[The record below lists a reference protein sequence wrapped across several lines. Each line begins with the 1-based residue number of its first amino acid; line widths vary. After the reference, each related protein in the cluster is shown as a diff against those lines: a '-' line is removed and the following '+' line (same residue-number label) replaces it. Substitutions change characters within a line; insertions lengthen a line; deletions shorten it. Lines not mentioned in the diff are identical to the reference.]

1 MTTLVPIYIPIT
13 GILTATFFFLA
24 ATNGIK
30 RFVNNGAIQWLAS
43 QHKIFGALAALTAI
57 VHMTL
62 AVSGGYLRLTGTA
75 AMLGV
80 LVTAFLGGG
89 FFQKGSRWLYIG
101 HRIAGPATAVLIII
115 HIIFN
120 ISY

>member
-1 MTTLVPIYIPIT
+1 MSNFIPLT
-13 GILTATFFFLA
+13 GILTTVFFFLA

-30 RFVNNGAIQWLAS
+30 KFVNNGVIQWLAAN
-43 QHKIFGALAALTAI
+43 HKAFGALAALTAI
-57 VHMTL
+57 IHMTL
-62 AVSGGYLRLTGTA
+62 AVSGGYLRITGTL

-80 LVTAFLGGG
+80 LVTAFMGGG

-101 HRIAGPATAVLIII
+101 HRIAGPVSALLIII

-120 ISY
+120 SSY